1 MIMKNNYAKFGLMM
15 ASSFVFM
22 YLAMFF
28 NVAQLDH
35 VYLSPTR
42 VFMALYMVG
51 PMAIM
56 MLLFMLGMY
65 TNKKLNAII
74 ISLALLVTGASVYL
88 LRTQTTINDTQYMKA
103 MIPHHSIAILVS
115 EQATFEDPETAEL
128 AKEIIAAQKREIAQM
143 KKIIERLESE

>member
-65 TNKKLNAII
+65 TNKRLNAII

>member
-1 MIMKNNYAKFGLMM
+1 MKNNYAKFGLMM
-15 ASSFVFM
+15 ACSFVFM

-28 NVAQLDH
+28 NVAQLNH
-35 VYLSPTR
+35 IYLSETR
-42 VFMALYMVG
+42 AFMAFYMVG

-65 TNKKLNAII
+65 QNKKMNTII
-74 ISLALLVTGASVYL
+74 ITLAVVVTGASVYL
-88 LRTQTTINDTQYMKA
+88 LRTQSTVKDVQYMKA

-128 AKEIIAAQKREIAQM
+128 AKSIIKAQKEEITQM
-143 KKIIERLESE
+143 EKLIERLETD